1 MDFCFRFDAA
11 RAGEPSALAAL
22 VDHVA
27 PRLKRMAAYY
37 ARCTGEPRDDLLQE
51 AWQGLLEGLACLDP
65 AIGSPIQYLILRA
78 RWRLLSF
85 VRAARLRRCLPL
97 RDVILCND
105 SLLSAADNAMDL
117 ADFHASLHSPQRDVL
132 SCLWSGLTWRQTGQ
146 VLGCTSANVA
156 YHVRQI
162 RRQYQQRMA
171 DEDRRLARPA
181 RETI

>member
-1 MDFCFRFDAA
+1 MEFCFDAA

-22 VDHVA
+22 VDQLA
-27 PRLKRMAAYY
+27 PRLTRMAAYY

-65 AIGSPIQYLILRA
+65 AIGSPVQYLVLRA

-97 RDVILCND
+97 RDVILCD
-105 SLLSAADNAMDL
+105 DPALIGADNAMDL
-117 ADFHASLHSPQRDVL
+117 ANFQATLRAQQQDVL
-132 SCLWSGLTWRQTGQ
+132 DCLRSGLTWRQTGQ
-146 VLGCTSANVA
+146 VLGCSSANVA

-171 DEDRRLARPA
+171 DEDRR
-181 RETI
+181 T